1 MKLNRSIGIQAAII
15 CACVASVLG
24 YVIWNQQHQQDEEWQ
39 AKMRIM
45 NKNAHDMAMEKIEQD
60 DPALAR
66 KIRQQDK
73 NAADLKQA
81 QEDYDAGHIVLG
93 ELHRIQRE
101 VRDREP

>member
-1 MKLNRSIGIQAAII
+1 MKLKRSIVIKAAII
-15 CACVASVLG
+15 CVCVASVLG
-24 YVIWNQQHQQDEEWQ
+24 YVSWSQHHQQDEEWR
-39 AKMRIM
+39 AKMRM
-45 NKNAHDMAMEKIEQD
+45 MDKNAREMTLEKITKD

-66 KIRQQDK
+66 KLRQQDK

-81 QEDYDAGHIVLG
+81 QDDYDAGHIGIG